1 MLPSRYEVGYVAAVF
16 VSVTAFSS
24 GERGLAVAALVV
36 AGVVWN
42 LRRFH
47 HRGDGE

>member
-1 MLPSRYEVGYVAAVF
+1 VIPSRYEVGFVAAVF
-16 VSVTAFSS
+16 VSVTAFAS
-24 GERGLAVAALVV
+24 GDRGMAVVALIV

-47 HRGDGE
+47 HRGDDK